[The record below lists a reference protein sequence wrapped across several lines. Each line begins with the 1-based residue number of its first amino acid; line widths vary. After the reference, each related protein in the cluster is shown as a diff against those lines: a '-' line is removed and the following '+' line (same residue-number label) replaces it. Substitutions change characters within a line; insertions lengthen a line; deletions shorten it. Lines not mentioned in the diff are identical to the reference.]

1 VDLDSRH
8 SNNAWAVADLRHV
21 RLRKQ
26 PDVYQRDLA
35 QRVEFVPGGGRS
47 NHLSP
52 AHRRKLPRC
61 KRLQR
66 AVPAMFL
73 LIAILVGFAAGLVS
87 GGRPGNLARLH
98 LRWPGLIFLAL
109 VMQVA
114 IFTPWLPIPRSLLPT
129 LYVLSN
135 VIALTW
141 LGRNFRIQGIACFA
155 LGAVSNLAAILAN
168 GGRMPVDGVLLSRA
182 RGAAAAAAI
191 ASGQVPSNGVLVNA
205 HTRLLWLTDRFLLPS
220 PFPFPTVFSIGD
232 VLIGLGVAWLIA
244 AGMRPPARGAAAP
257 PNTSLAA

>member
-1 VDLDSRH
+1 
-8 SNNAWAVADLRHV
+8 
-21 RLRKQ
+21 
-26 PDVYQRDLA
+26 
-35 QRVEFVPGGGRS
+35 
-47 NHLSP
+47 
-52 AHRRKLPRC
+52 
-61 KRLQR
+61 
-66 AVPAMFL
+66 MFL
-73 LIAILVGFAAGLVS
+73 LIAILVGFAAGLIS

-109 VMQVA
+109 VIQVT
-114 IFTPWLPIPRSLLPT
+114 IFTSWLPVPGSLLPI

-141 LGRNFRIQGIACFA
+141 LGRNFRIQGMACVA

-191 ASGQVPSNGVLVNA
+191 TSGQVPSNSVLLDA
-205 HTRLLWLTDRFLLPS
+205 HTRLLWLTDRFLLS
-220 PFPFPTVFSIGD
+220 APFPFPTVFSVGD

-244 AGMRPPARGAAAP
+244 AGMRPPARMAATP
-257 PNTSLAA
+257 PNASLAA